1 MKIRECTLVCHST
14 TWEITPGSF
23 RSKQLVRLNWL
34 ANIPCSYRH
43 VHYLLCDR
51 HLSYFAV
58 RPNITRI
65 TSSNDSSGVQNVSNG
80 GLLSL
85 KEFTPQLELMCRAH
99 GSRPPEIIWL
109 RDGIALQN
117 LTGQRQI
124 TTSER
129 GNITLSTLTL
139 KEVQLS
145 DAGEYTCRASTGNV
159 SPIPGT
165 TAWAFMVNVTGEILA

>member
-1 MKIRECTLVCHST
+1 M
-14 TWEITPGSF
+14 
-23 RSKQLVRLNWL
+23 
-34 ANIPCSYRH
+34 
-43 VHYLLCDR
+43 
-51 HLSYFAV
+51 
-58 RPNITRI
+58 
-65 TSSNDSSGVQNVSNG
+65 SNG

-85 KEFTPQLELMCRAH
+85 EEFTPQLELMCEAD
-99 GSRPPEIIWL
+99 GSPPPEIIWL

-117 LTGQRQI
+117 LTDRREI

-159 SPIPGT
+159 SPIPGM
-165 TAWAFMVNVTGEILA
+165 TAWAFMVNVTGEILT

>member
-1 MKIRECTLVCHST
+1 M
-14 TWEITPGSF
+14 
-23 RSKQLVRLNWL
+23 
-34 ANIPCSYRH
+34 
-43 VHYLLCDR
+43 
-51 HLSYFAV
+51 
-58 RPNITRI
+58 
-65 TSSNDSSGVQNVSNG
+65 SNG

-85 KEFTPQLELMCRAH
+85 EEFTPQFELTCEAY

-117 LTGQRQI
+117 LTGQREI
-124 TTSER
+124 ATGEL
-129 GNITLSTLTL
+129 GNTTLSTLTL

-159 SPIPGT
+159 SPIPGM